1 MSEKVNII
9 KPGTTGEQKTLF
21 YINKKTGEIL
31 YFEKIKNTGFYQQQ
45 QKDPE
50 IENENIKA
58 IKENAKVRRLVQ
70 RIYGTNNRRK
80 IQGLPKYRK
89 PAWSRR
95 KKHG

>member
-9 KPGTTGEQKTLF
+9 NPGTTGERKTLF
-21 YINKKTGEIL
+21 YIDKKTCEIL

-50 IENENIKA
+50 IENKNIKA

-70 RIYGTNNRRK
+70 RINGTNNRRK
-80 IQGLPKYRK
+80 MLGLPKYRK